1 MIDRKSTRLNSS
13 HRSEVPFSD
22 GSWGHLAAAICVAAT
37 GTSGVGRRRR
47 SVTVVDVELQ
57 YFDDCPNWR
66 VVDEHLRSLAAEF
79 AEVTVTHRLVNTPEE
94 ADRVGFRGSPTV
106 LVNGVDPFATEVAPV
121 GGLSCRVY
129 PTPDGPIGSPTLEQL
144 RRALGART

>member
-1 MIDRKSTRLNSS
+1 MPI
-13 HRSEVPFSD
+13 PD
-22 GSWGHLAAAICVAAT
+22 GSFDRLAAVMCVAAT
-37 GTSGVGRRRR
+37 ATSGVGRRRR
-47 SVTVVDVELQ
+47 SVTVVDVVLQ

-66 VVDEHLRSLAAEF
+66 VVDEDLRSLADEF
-79 AEVTVTHRLVNTPEE
+79 ADMTVTHRLVDTPEE

-106 LVNGVDPFATEVAPV
+106 LVNGVDPFATEADPV

-129 PTPDGPIGSPTLEQL
+129 PTPEGPAGSPTLEQL

>member
-1 MIDRKSTRLNSS
+1 MQY
-13 HRSEVPFSD
+13 PD
-22 GSWGHLAAAICVAAT
+22 GSCGHLAVAICVAAT
-37 GTSGVGRRRR
+37 ARAGVGRRRR
-47 SVTVVDVELQ
+47 SVTVVDVELR

-66 VVDEHLRSLAAEF
+66 VVDEHLRSLADEF
-79 AEVTVTHRLVNTPEE
+79 ADMTVTHRLVDTPEE

-106 LVNGVDPFATEVAPV
+106 LVNGVDPFATEVDPV

-129 PTPDGPIGSPTLEQL
+129 PTPDGPSGSPTLEQL

>member
-1 MIDRKSTRLNSS
+1 VRSS
-13 HRSEVPFSD
+13 GD
-22 GSWGHLAAAICVAAT
+22 GDMRGRD
-37 GTSGVGRRRR
+37 GDVGRRRP

-66 VVDEHLRSLAAEF
+66 AVDDHLRSLADEF
-79 AEVTVTHRLVNTPEE
+79 TDMTVTHRLVDTPEE

-106 LVNGVDPFATEVAPV
+106 LVNGVDPFATEVDPI

-144 RRALGART
+144 RRALDART